1 MMDHRAFNVNSSG
14 IKRKIPF
21 SRLPNLHYLEYSI
34 RTGRNS
40 NILSMH
46 GHITK
51 PQNHT
56 KSFLTKPPTRSI
68 NFSSTPLPSPT
79 SPPPP
84 PHPQHYHTNPLFR
97 LAFLVFAGRPGY
109 ITGGVQQRQALARLS
124 LPLADLVDEV
134 VEFVEVLFLGVI
146 RRCVFRGADI
156 HPVIVI
162 APLVTVLVVP
172 LSTKGGRNRCGYLNL
187 NFIHI
192 RRKE

>member
-1 MMDHRAFNVNSSG
+1 
-14 IKRKIPF
+14 
-21 SRLPNLHYLEYSI
+21 
-34 RTGRNS
+34 
-40 NILSMH
+40 MH

-56 KSFLTKPPTRSI
+56 KSFLTKPPTRFI
-68 NFSSTPLPSPT
+68 NFSSTPLPSP
-79 SPPPP
+79 PL
-84 PHPQHYHTNPLFR
+84 HPQHYNTNPLFR
-97 LAFLVFAGRPGY
+97 LSFLVFAGGLGY
-109 ITGGVQQRQALARLS
+109 IVGDVEQRQALARLS

-146 RRCVFRGADI
+146 RRCVLRGADI